1 MPYVSVVTPT
11 YNRVEMV
18 CESIDSVLDQ
28 TFRDFEIIV
37 VDDGSTDG
45 TGSLLHQRYGDRI
58 RYHYQRNQG
67 RAVARNRGIRASRG
81 EYLVFLDSDDWLLPR
96 ALEIQVGFFDSRP
109 EVDVV
114 YGDGYYCDEGGTP
127 FQLISEERPLVP
139 DGELLAIMVLHNVIV
154 ATHSAMVRRRALDV
168 LGDPWFD
175 EGLRGP
181 EDADMW
187 LRLAAAG
194 LSFASHDQPVCR
206 YRLHGEN
213 TTLRSHP
220 QWGRH
225 WCSVQR
231 FKRRVL
237 EADFFPELP
246 LATRREFLRQLL
258 LVFFDDHPE
267 AQETIV
273 RSDPFQALPVSER
286 AALLRYLGVK
296 TVTNHRDL
304 PCGRAW
310 LRQAIRLAP
319 SLRSQMALM
328 LSYPGGWPLS
338 WARGLRRRLERRGP
352 DTSLAP
358 HWQDGGKG

>member
-1 MPYVSVVTPT
+1 MPKVSVIIPT
-11 YNRVEMV
+11 YNRVDMV
-18 CESIDSVLDQ
+18 QKAIDSVLNQ
-28 TFRDFEIIV
+28 TFRDSEVIV

-45 TGSLLHQRYGDRI
+45 TGLLLRQRFGDRI
-58 RYHYQRNQG
+58 RYHYQKNQG
-67 RAVARNRGIRASRG
+67 RAVARNWGIRASRG
-81 EYLVFLDSDDWLLPR
+81 DYLAFLDSDDWLLPH
-96 ALEIQVGFFDSRP
+96 ALETQVGFLNRRP

-114 YGDGYYCDEGGTP
+114 YGDGYYCDREGNP
-127 FQLISEERPLVP
+127 LQLISEERPLVP

-175 EGLRGP
+175 ELLRGT
-181 EDADMW
+181 EDADFW
-187 LRLAAAG
+187 LRLVAAG
-194 LSFASHDQPVCR
+194 AKFLNHFEPVCQ
-206 YRLHGEN
+206 YRLHDEN
-213 TTLRSHP
+213 ATSFSHP
-220 QWGRH
+220 QWNRR
-225 WCSVQR
+225 WRSVQR

-273 RSDPFQALPVSER
+273 RSDPFQALPVSEQ
-286 AALLRYLGVK
+286 AALLHYLGVE

-304 PCGRAW
+304 PRGRAW
-310 LRQAIRLAP
+310 LRRAIRLAP
-319 SLRSQMALM
+319 SLRSQMALL
-328 LSYPGGWPLS
+328 LSYLGGWPLS

-358 HWQDGGKG
+358 HWRDGGKG